1 VSASNEMAALPTRL
15 DGWLD
20 YIGRQHTAEIVMGLE
35 RVRVVWHRMGL
46 PRAPRN
52 VVVAGTNGKGSTCA
66 MLEAI
71 LHIAGYKTGFYSSPH
86 LLRYNERVRIAQ
98 REASDAL
105 LVESFNAVEA
115 ARLDGEVV
123 ALTYFEYATLSA
135 FWCFAHEG
143 VEVAILEVG
152 MGGRLD
158 AVNLI
163 DGDVSVVTSIDLD
176 HQQFLGNTREKI
188 GWEKA
193 HVFRVGR
200 PAIFADPDIPASVS
214 QFATNIGARLHL
226 IGRDYQFTRM
236 EGQWQWHGTIMGESS
251 SRHSLPIPALRGSY
265 QLRNAAAALAAL
277 AALAGPGCN
286 LPVSQNHVKRGLL
299 EVDWPG
305 RMQVLPGRPSVVLDV
320 AHNPHAVRALH
331 DALGAMGFYQNTYAV
346 FGMLKDKDIAGV
358 VNTIKDRIDHWFI
371 AALPGARGVDTATLA
386 AILDDCGLNGRYTR
400 FTNIENAFLAARE
413 RATQNDR
420 ILGFGSFHTVADL
433 LKALKRAK

>member
-1 VSASNEMAALPTRL
+1 VSVPKEVAVLPTTL
-15 DGWLD
+15 DAWLD
-20 YIGRQHTAEIVMGLE
+20 HIGRQHTAEIVMGLE
-35 RVRVVWHRMGL
+35 RVRVVWRRMGL

-98 REASDAL
+98 QDASDAL
-105 LVESFNAVEA
+105 LVASFTAVET
-115 ARLDGEVV
+115 ARLDGEVI

-135 FWCFAHEG
+135 FWCFAHQQ

-163 DGDVSVVTSIDLD
+163 DGDVSIITSIDLD
-176 HQQFLGNTREKI
+176 HQQFLGDTREQI

-193 HVFRVGR
+193 HVVRAGR
-200 PAIFADPDIPASVS
+200 PAIFADPDIPASVAK
-214 QFATNIGARLHL
+214 FAADSGAPLHL
-226 IGRDYQFTRM
+226 IGRDYHFTRM
-236 EGQWQWHGTIMGESS
+236 EGQWQWQGTIMGEPS

-277 AALAGPGCN
+277 AALARPESN
-286 LPVSQNHVKRGLL
+286 LPVSQNQVKRGLL

-305 RMQVLPGRPSVVLDV
+305 RLQVLPGRPSVVLDV
-320 AHNPHAVRALH
+320 AHNPHAARALH
-331 DALGAMGFYQNTYAV
+331 DALGTMGFFENTYAV
-346 FGMLKDKDIAGV
+346 FGMLRDKDIASV
-358 VNTIKDRIDHWFI
+358 VNIIKDRIDHWFI
-371 AALPGARGVDTATLA
+371 AALPAERGADTAMLS
-386 AILDDCGLNGRYTR
+386 AILDDCGLSGRYTR

-420 ILGFGSFHTVADL
+420 ILGFGSFYTVADL
-433 LKALKRAK
+433 LKAIKRPK